1 MKSIREYIS
10 SNKLKLN
17 YINNNLNV
25 VNYDE
30 ILLLTESKIM
40 ILKDKKTI
48 TIKGDNLIVSK
59 LLEQEILIEGVI
71 KSIEM

>member
-1 MKSIREYIS
+1 
-10 SNKLKLN
+10 
-17 YINNNLNV
+17 
-25 VNYDE
+25 
-30 ILLLTESKIM
+30 M

>member
-10 SNKLKLN
+10 SNKLKIN
-17 YINNNLNV
+17 YVNNNLNV